1 MNGFEPVFDS
11 ESELLILGSFPSVLS
26 FQNNFY
32 YGNPRNRFWGL
43 MHELFGMPVGS
54 IQEKKSL
61 LLANNIALWDIVQNG
76 ENIANGKL
84 SSSDSNLKCGVAADI
99 PWLMA
104 QTKVDKIICNGKK
117 SFELF
122 CKYYPKLVEIAVCL
136 PSTSPANVRF
146 DKDLWYKELKKR
158 EISK

>member
-1 MNGFEPVFDS
+1 MDGFEPVFDS

-43 MHELFGMPVGS
+43 MQELFCMPIGS
-54 IQEKKSL
+54 IEEKKSL
-61 LLANNIALWDIVQNG
+61 LLANHIALWDIVQNG

-84 SSSDSNLKCGVAADI
+84 SSSDSNLKCGIVSDI
-99 PWLMA
+99 PWLIA

-122 CKYYPKLVEIAVCL
+122 CKYYPDLVEISVCL

-146 DKDLWYKELKKR
+146 DKDLWYKQLKKQ